1 MNDNTATEPPQ
12 PAPAV
17 GAQVDRRV
25 RPPLEYATAA
35 ALYLAARR
43 GEREFFLRYHGSK
56 PRKITGIGLGDGCV
70 WVEAGRM
77 LPVHIYPN
85 GTSKDGPA
93 IWLEAA

>member
-1 MNDNTATEPPQ
+1 MKTTELPRTAEQ
-12 PAPAV
+12 PAV
-17 GAQVDRRV
+17 GAQVQRSV

-43 GEREFFLRYHGSK
+43 GERRFMLHYHGQE
-56 PRKITGIGLGDGCV
+56 PRQITGIGLGDGCV

-77 LPVHIYPN
+77 LPVHIRAD
-85 GTSKDGPA
+85 GTSKDGPK